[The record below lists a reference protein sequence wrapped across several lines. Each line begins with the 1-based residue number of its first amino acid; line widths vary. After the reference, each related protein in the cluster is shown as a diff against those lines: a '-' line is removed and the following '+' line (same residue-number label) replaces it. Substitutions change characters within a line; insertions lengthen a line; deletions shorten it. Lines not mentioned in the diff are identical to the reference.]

1 MKSHHVTVQ
10 GRHRRP
16 SHRHHPGERVLQAAT
31 FLPLLSMAGNS
42 LSQKPF
48 PLAATGLSSV

>member
-1 MKSHHVTVQ
+1 MKSHHVTVHR
-10 GRHRRP
+10 RHRRP
-16 SHRHHPGERVLQAAT
+16 SHRHHPGECVLQAAT